1 MKVLSRQ
8 YPHRN
13 SNFEVPNSTSGSIR
27 LQVPSGG
34 GLLVVLV
41 WARDE
46 SRAYLIV
53 ETMTDGAVLDILL
66 FLYWNLHPFVTFE
79 VVRAEAEWEKLAG
92 RLDSV
97 GIVVHVDGRG
107 RQAEFID
114 ELPTNELAAGLMAS
128 PDLCAE
134 VADQNRDVQERSAST
149 CASRA

>member
-1 MKVLSRQ
+1 MEQ
-8 YPHRN
+8 
-13 SNFEVPNSTSGSIR
+13 FWTSCYSFIG
-27 LQVPSGG
+27 
-34 GLLVVLV
+34 
-41 WARDE
+41 
-46 SRAYLIV
+46 
-53 ETMTDGAVLDILL
+53 
-66 FLYWNLHPFVTFE
+66 NLHPFVTFE